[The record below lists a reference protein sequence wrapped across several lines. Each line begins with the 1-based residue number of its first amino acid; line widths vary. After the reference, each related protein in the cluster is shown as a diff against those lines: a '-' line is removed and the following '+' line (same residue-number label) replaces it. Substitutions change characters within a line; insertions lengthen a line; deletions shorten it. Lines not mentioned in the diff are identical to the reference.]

1 MNTYVVFLQILPLL
15 LGAAISPVATTGMI
29 AELSQ
34 KNKPITRGFLYLL
47 GTAIPLLII
56 GLPGIFLFS
65 HLSIQSSS
73 TRIDSWVDL
82 LAGLALLIVGIK
94 VLVSPSKSSHTHHA
108 QSKKSVSILQTI
120 GLGSA
125 LMVTNFSTLVL
136 FFPAIK
142 SIADSQVEVVQ
153 KLGLLILSIVVTLS
167 IIALPL
173 IIRIVLPSRSAQL
186 LEHLSNFMTKH
197 MREITLSLLFVFG
210 VYLII
215 RGFGVFGVKL

>member
-1 MNTYVVFLQILPLL
+1 
-15 LGAAISPVATTGMI
+15 
-29 AELSQ
+29 
-34 KNKPITRGFLYLL
+34 
-47 GTAIPLLII
+47 
-56 GLPGIFLFS
+56 
-65 HLSIQSSS
+65 
-73 TRIDSWVDL
+73 VDL

-173 IIRIVLPSRSAQL
+173 IIRIVLPSRSTQL

-215 RGFGVFGVKL
+215 RGFGVFGVKI